1 MRKRPPYSM
10 VITYV
15 EDPQQLIMQMVES
28 VKVAPLLA
36 GTMEVPFFVDDQEF
50 QFDDEAARQLGVAM
64 LNVIAEGRPEVK
76 KRLNVTQHPIDELPE
91 E

>member
-1 MRKRPPYSM
+1 M